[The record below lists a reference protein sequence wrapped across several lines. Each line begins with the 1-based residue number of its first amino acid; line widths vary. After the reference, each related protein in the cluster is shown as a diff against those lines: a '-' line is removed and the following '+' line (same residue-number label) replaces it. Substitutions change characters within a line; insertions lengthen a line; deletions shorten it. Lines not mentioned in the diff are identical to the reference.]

1 MLSST
6 SRSSTQGS
14 LHQNTGTIVFNNFQ
28 AKKVDQSITGQHF
41 DFNNE
46 SNKGHKD
53 YVTISVHSFF
63 CLFLY
68 VLTTDIL

>member
-6 SRSSTQGS
+6 SRSSTQLS
-14 LHQNTGTIVFNNFQ
+14 LPKNTGTIEFNHFQ
-28 AKKVDQSITGQHF
+28 AKKADQTITVRHF

-53 YVTISVHSFF
+53 YVTISVHN
-63 CLFLY
+63 CLFVSLCFNH
-68 VLTTDIL
+68 